1 MALTTSVKSAIRVI
15 EVLELFEKTREPHSL
30 KEIIEHLQYPQSS
43 TTILLKN
50 LVSVGYLNYDR
61 QRRKYFPTLRL
72 AKLGSWVPTA
82 LFGSGRV
89 FDVMNDLSK
98 VTGDTI
104 GLGIQNDVY
113 LQYIKNIQSTYPVHY
128 VVPEGS
134 MRLLTKSAAGWLLMA
149 ALDDKK
155 ADYTIRRAN
164 IAIDRSEDRVKVEEI
179 MAMLPRIREQGYSY
193 SEDVPFVGV
202 ATLCVLLPILVQ
214 GQQVVMSV
222 GGLTDRIRPRKNEL
236 MRLLKRSAASLV
248 GEGDAP
254 GPVPLC
260 AEVGIAPTIEGA
272 RAAPDRATVSQD
284 LGVHNWFEALGQY
297 GNRPDHR
304 ASGH

>member
-1 MALTTSVKSAIRVI
+1 
-15 EVLELFEKTREPHSL
+15 
-30 KEIIEHLQYPQSS
+30 
-43 TTILLKN
+43 
-50 LVSVGYLNYDR
+50 
-61 QRRKYFPTLRL
+61 
-72 AKLGSWVPTA
+72 
-82 LFGSGRV
+82 
-89 FDVMNDLSK
+89 
-98 VTGDTI
+98 
-104 GLGIQNDVY
+104 
-113 LQYIKNIQSTYPVHY
+113 
-128 VVPEGS
+128 

-254 GPVPLC
+254 GPIPLC
-260 AEVGIAPTIEGA
+260 AEVGIEPTIEGA
-272 RAAPDRATVSQD
+272 RAAPDRAIVSQD
-284 LGVHNWFEALGQY
+284 MGVHNWFEALGQY